1 MEEDNRLYRVVTGY
15 IDKAIINTKNRNKLW
30 KYGYDSTYDLVIIS
44 KDGTLGEIYEIE
56 GVHIGLPLAPASLKL
71 SDKLSY
77 WQPKEY
83 PKELFKLKKIFD
95 WERMDNAFKHKW
107 TPFIDE
113 EYDNR
118 ELGHFFN
125 NQGLAT
131 YVTGSHY
138 MYLQW
143 SKIDVGLPDFRDSN
157 RIFFIY
163 WEACKA
169 DNRCYGMCYVKN
181 RRSGFSFMASS
192 ETANVG
198 TLASDSRL
206 GICSKT
212 GGDAKKMFTDKVVP
226 IVNNYPFFFSP
237 IRDGM
242 TNPKMELAFRVPA
255 SKITKKNMGVEN
267 TDDDEGLDTTI
278 DWSSTDDNSYDGE
291 KLILLIEDEAGKLE
305 KPNNILNGWRVRKT
319 CLRLGAK
326 IIGKCMMGST
336 LNALAKG
343 GSNYKQM
350 YLDSNPRIRSKN
362 GQTKSGMYS
371 LFIPMEHNF
380 EGYIDKFGHP
390 VLEDPKEPIEG
401 IDGELIDIGVIS
413 YWNNELDSY
422 KGDADAQNEFYRQ
435 YPRTTSHAFRD
446 EAKQSLFNL
455 TKIYSQIDYND
466 SLVKEKFLT
475 KGYFHW
481 KEGVLDSEVIW
492 TPDKNGPFL
501 VSWLPPLEMRNN
513 KVNING
519 QFHPGNEHIGA
530 FGCDSYDISGV
541 VGGGGSKGALHG
553 RTKWHM
559 SNAPVGQFFLEYI
572 HRPLTADIM
581 FEEVLMACVFY
592 GMPMLAE
599 NNKARLLYHF
609 KNRGYRK
616 FALNRPDKK
625 FTDLSVSER
634 EIGGVPNSS
643 EDMKQAHASAIESFV
658 EEFVGLDDDGHY
670 RDIGSMGDMFFNRTL
685 EDWAAFDINNRTKY
699 DASISSG
706 LAIMAT
712 RKHIVHNEVKKPKN
726 IIKFA
731 RYNNDGN
738 SSQLN
743 K

>member
-1 MEEDNRLYRVVTGY
+1 MSKDNALYRVAYDYV
-15 IDKAIINTKNRNKLW
+15 DRSKMNLRNKKKQW
-30 KYGYDSTYDLVIIS
+30 KYGYDAECDLIVIS
-44 KDGTLGEIYEIE
+44 KDGTVGDIYEIE
-56 GVHIGLPLAPASLKL
+56 GLHIGLPEAPSGLKL
-71 SDKLSY
+71 KDELAY
-77 WQPKEY
+77 WKPKEY
-83 PKELFKLKKIFD
+83 PKELSRLKKIFD
-95 WERMDNAFKHKW
+95 WERMDNAFKHKYV
-107 TPFIDE
+107 PFIEE
-113 EYDNR
+113 EYRNR
-118 ELGHFFN
+118 EFGHFFN
-125 NQGLAT
+125 NKGEAT
-131 YVTGSHY
+131 YLTGSHY

-143 SKIDVGLPDFRDSN
+143 SKIDIGLPDFRDSN

-169 DNRCYGMCYVKN
+169 DNRCYGLCYVKN
-181 RRSGFSFMASS
+181 RRSGFSYMASS
-192 ETANVG
+192 EVNNIG
-198 TLASDSRL
+198 SSLSDSRI

-212 GGDAKKMFTDKVVP
+212 GGDAKIMFTDKVVP
-226 IVNNYPFFFSP
+226 IMNNYPFFFAP
-237 IRDGM
+237 IRDGT
-242 TNPKMELAFRVPA
+242 TNPKTELAFRIPS
-255 SKITKKNMGVEN
+255 SKITKKNMVLDSIDEE
-267 TDDDEGLDTTI
+267 EGLNTSI
-278 DWSSTDDNSYDGE
+278 DWSNTSDNAYDGE
-291 KLILLIEDEAGKLE
+291 KLKLLIEDESGKLE
-305 KPNNILNGWRVRKT
+305 KPFNILNGWRVRKT
-319 CLRLGAK
+319 CLRLGLK

-343 GSNYKQM
+343 GANYKQM
-350 YLDSNPRIRSKN
+350 YLDSDPRKRSKN
-362 GQTKSGMYS
+362 GQTKSGLYS

-380 EGYIDKFGHP
+380 EGCIDRFGHA
-390 VLEDPKEPIEG
+390 VIEDPRVPIEG
-401 IDGELIDIGVIS
+401 IDGEMIDTGAIT
-413 YWNNELDSY
+413 YWNNELEAK
-422 KGDADAQNEFYRQ
+422 KGDADDQNEHYRQ

-446 EAKQSLFNL
+446 EAKQSLFDL
-455 TKIYSQIDYND
+455 TKIYAQIDYND

-481 KEGVLDSEVIW
+481 KDGVLDSEVVW

-513 KVNING
+513 KVNVNG
-519 QFHPGNEHIGA
+519 QWHPGNEHIGA

-559 SNAPVGQFFLEYI
+559 SNAPVGQFFLEYV

-616 FALNRPDKK
+616 FAMNRPDKK

-643 EDMKQAHASAIESFV
+643 EDMKQAHASSIESFV
-658 EEFVGLDDDGHY
+658 HEFVGIDEVGHY
-670 RDIGSMGDMFFNRTL
+670 REAGSMGDMFFNRTL

-712 RKHIVHNEVKKPKN
+712 RKHIVASEVKKPKN